1 MDHSLSL
8 KIPFQVYKERRA
20 LKEKKSLTQETL
32 ISDDP
37 PVDKE
42 EDVDKE
48 GDVDKEEDVDKEG
61 RLLPIGFAGPVLEV
75 REETPLPGE
84 MP

>member
-1 MDHSLSL
+1 MSL

-48 GDVDKEEDVDKEG
+48 G
-61 RLLPIGFAGPVLEV
+61 RLLPIGFAGPVIEV

>member
-1 MDHSLSL
+1 M
-8 KIPFQVYKERRA
+8 
-20 LKEKKSLTQETL
+20 KEKKSLTQETL

-48 GDVDKEEDVDKEG
+48 G
-61 RLLPIGFAGPVLEV
+61 RLLPIDFAGPVLEV

>member
-1 MDHSLSL
+1 MSL
-8 KIPFQVYKERRA
+8 KISFQVYKERRA

-48 GDVDKEEDVDKEG
+48 G
-61 RLLPIGFAGPVLEV
+61 RLLPIGFAGPVIEV